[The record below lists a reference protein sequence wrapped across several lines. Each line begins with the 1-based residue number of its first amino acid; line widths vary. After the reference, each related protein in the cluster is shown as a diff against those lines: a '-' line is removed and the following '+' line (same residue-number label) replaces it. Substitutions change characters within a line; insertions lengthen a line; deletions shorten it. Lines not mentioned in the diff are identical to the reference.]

1 MGEERV
7 TVKSR
12 LYAFQAIDLKLL
24 AVKSWQNNVSAELY
38 ILWYGGKLREYTN
51 VCCAHLQTQHLL
63 LFGNVGFGV
72 SHYQELWRS
81 LKVSLEWEL
90 EFKRL
95 TLNQPRLEH
104 IMGSSS
110 SEVPWAPSW
119 FLLSSPWPGSAVG
132 FGVPLQVA
140 FRALCGTTGIDP
152 IARFWYHLLNCG
164 WNLTSEGLQIPCL
177 LSPFS
182 SGVDRRG

>member
-1 MGEERV
+1 M
-7 TVKSR
+7 
-12 LYAFQAIDLKLL
+12 
-24 AVKSWQNNVSAELY
+24 KSWQNNVSAELY
-38 ILWYGGKLREYTN
+38 ILWYGGKLREYIN

-119 FLLSSPWPGSAVG
+119 SLLSCPRPGSAVG

-140 FRALCGTTGIDP
+140 FRALCVAPLLLTPLPIFDATSWIVGETWHLRAFRFHPCWVPFPLELID
-152 IARFWYHLLNCG
+152 
-164 WNLTSEGLQIPCL
+164 EGNTQ
-177 LSPFS
+177 S
-182 SGVDRRG
+182 